1 MPRLRVATP
10 IWLADRRTPSRA
22 FPRLDRDL
30 SVDVAIIGGG
40 VTGAAVAWQFARA
53 GVRVAVLEA
62 EYAGR
67 GSTAASTA
75 LLMQE
80 PDKDFDEL
88 AGRYGTR
95 AARRIWQLSTGA
107 TRDFARALR
116 SLRIACEL
124 AARDS
129 VYYAMGPRAA
139 GRLAGEIAA
148 RRRAGIAGE
157 WLDR

>member
-10 IWLADRRTPSRA
+10 IWLADHRTPRRT

-30 SVDVAIIGGG
+30 SVDVAVIGGG
-40 VTGAAVAWQFARA
+40 ATGAAVAWQFARA
-53 GVRVAVLEA
+53 GIRVALLEA

-88 AGRYGTR
+88 ARRYGRR
-95 AARRIWQLSTGA
+95 AARRIWLLSAAA
-107 TRDFARALR
+107 TRDFSRALQ
-116 SLRIACEL
+116 SLRIPCDFSP
-124 AARDS
+124 RDS
-129 VYYAMGPRAA
+129 VYYALGVGAA
-139 GRLAGEIAA
+139 GRLAG
-148 RRRAGIAGE
+148 
-157 WLDR
+157 